1 MRVEENLVKQNE
13 ISKISSQLIR
23 RTFTFDFWNFELWTA
38 RFSNTEQILDNI
50 TEKFPENF
58 PLSFAF
64 SIEAMMRSNVLLWVW
79 LLIIEFNM
87 QPSIE

>member
-1 MRVEENLVKQNE
+1 MRIEENLMKQNE

-38 RFSNTEQILDNI
+38 RFSNTEQFLDNI

-58 PLSFAF
+58 PHSFSF
-64 SIEAMMRSNVLLWVW
+64 SIEELAMMRSNVLLWVW
-79 LLIIEFNM
+79 LLIIEV
-87 QPSIE
+87 